1 MLGAH
6 LTALHDTDP
15 GIVNA
20 LDLVAGFDDALVHGF
35 ARLGEERA
43 AALAALAAAMAVTP
57 LGERVG
63 EAVDKVAAG
72 SIADEHLVALAG
84 ARTAL
89 FGAVHDSLLAA
100 LDAALGRHRTSYAT
114 PPHRSGDE
122 HPNLLAGSRSWLRE
136 LAIAG
141 WRGVDHDLVSGA
153 AQTLQAVLAVPSQR
167 RLAVLLDGL
176 AAELRAAAPIAT
188 MDRLPVRRWAD
199 LWSRAL
205 LLSQPGGAQ
214 PDPAPVS
221 GRLLIL
227 GADVHEHATAVQ
239 VQVHGILET
248 TDAPRLVRASISA
261 PKVDTIVGPA
271 VWQLLQPYKVLLHAL
286 AAHTAV
292 AITELPMLPSGD
304 LIWDDARA
312 RPDEPADPFA
322 TARLQLPAA
331 VAPAVPPLQRH
342 PAGIAEPVL
351 IEGYVTATADTGEL
365 TLTLPGGP
373 SGAGFQPGPLDRGL
387 RSAAP
392 AGGPGAGI
400 AVATGRLPACGP
412 LTRELVA
419 ASSACIGLLRWD
431 AGRWSIQPLALQAT
445 VKKAAVAVH
454 NGDWAQ
460 GITDAKA
467 AKAEAKAGDA
477 VSVLRERAGRLL
489 RK

>member
-1 MLGAH
+1 MLATQLAAVH
-6 LTALHDTDP
+6 ETDP
-15 GIVNA
+15 GIAAA
-20 LDLVAGFDDALVHGF
+20 LDLVGGFDDALVHGF

-43 AALAALAAAMAVTP
+43 AALGALAAAMAVTP

-72 SIADEHLVALAG
+72 SIADEHLMALAG

-89 FGAVHDSLLAA
+89 CGAVHDALLTTF
-100 LDAALGRHRTSYAT
+100 DTALGRRRADHADPALSAA
-114 PPHRSGDE
+114 DE

-141 WRGVDHDLVSGA
+141 WRGVDHDLVTGG
-153 AQTLQAVLAVPSQR
+153 AQTLQAVLAQPSLR

-176 AAELRAAAPIAT
+176 AAELRAASPIAT
-188 MDRLPVRRWAD
+188 MERLPARRWAD

-205 LLSQPGGAQ
+205 MLSQPGGGS
-214 PDPAPVS
+214 PEPVPVS

-239 VQVHGILET
+239 VQVHGILEGS
-248 TDAPRLVRASISA
+248 DAPRLVRASVSA

-271 VWQLLQPYKVLLHAL
+271 VWQLLERHTVLLHAL
-286 AAHTAV
+286 TKHTAV
-292 AITELPMLPSGD
+292 AITDLPLLPSGD

-322 TARLQLPAA
+322 TARLLLPKA

-351 IEGYVTATADTGEL
+351 MEGYATADTGGL
-365 TLTLPGGP
+365 ALVLPGGP
-373 SGAGFQPGPLDRGL
+373 PEGV
-387 RSAAP
+387 
-392 AGGPGAGI
+392 

-431 AGRWSIQPLALQAT
+431 AGRWLIQPLAVQAT
-445 VKKAAVAVH
+445 VKKQTSTVH
-454 NGDWAQ
+454 NGDWSQ
-460 GITDAKA
+460 GITDPKA
-467 AKAEAKAGDA
+467 VKAEAKAGDA